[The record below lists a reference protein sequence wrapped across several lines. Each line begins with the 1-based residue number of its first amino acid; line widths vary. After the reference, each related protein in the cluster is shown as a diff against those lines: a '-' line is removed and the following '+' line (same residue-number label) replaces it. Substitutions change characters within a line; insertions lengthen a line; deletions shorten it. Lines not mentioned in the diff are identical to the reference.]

1 MPPTLCPSGQ
11 NAYGREPRMLYAGPG
26 RPQLHLVTDD
36 RLPRARLLA
45 AVRAAAE
52 NGADWVQVR
61 DHRAPARDL
70 YALAHAAIALCRPLG
85 VRVAV
90 NDRLDVALA
99 VRADGAQ
106 VGGRGL
112 PVGVA
117 RSVVGSLR
125 LGVSVHGM
133 GDALQAQAEGADWVT
148 LGHIFSTSSHP
159 DQPPRGVAAIRQIAG
174 AVQVPVIA
182 IGGIDAGRVAAVLA
196 AGAGGVAVISAILD
210 TPHPGHATAAL
221 RAALDRLA

>member
-1 MPPTLCPSGQ
+1 
-11 NAYGREPRMLYAGPG
+11 MLHAGPG
-26 RPQLHLVTDD
+26 RPQLHL
-36 RLPRARLLA
+36 
-45 AVRAAAE
+45 AAAE

-99 VRADGAQ
+99 VRADGVQ

-125 LGVSVHGM
+125 LGVSVHGRC
-133 GDALQAQAEGADWVT
+133 
-148 LGHIFSTSSHP
+148 
-159 DQPPRGVAAIRQIAG
+159 PPG
-174 AVQVPVIA
+174 
-182 IGGIDAGRVAAVLA
+182 AGR
-196 AGAGGVAVISAILD
+196 GG
-210 TPHPGHATAAL
+210 
-221 RAALDRLA
+221 

>member
-1 MPPTLCPSGQ
+1 
-11 NAYGREPRMLYAGPG
+11 MLYAGPG

-70 YALAHAAIALCRPLG
+70 YALTHAAIALCRPLG

-99 VRADGAQ
+99 VRADGVQ

-182 IGGIDAGRVAAVLA
+182 IGGIGAGRVAAVLA